1 MRRAGFTARTRRGV
15 GTLQGR
21 IDVNESTGF
30 PCRTWSGN
38 PWDAFLS
45 QAAAYRERFEHDGTA
60 LTRDEAATLYRLA
73 PRWDPDPDEA
83 ERSAAVLRFS
93 KVSPNTGRTYFN
105 VERISGLLVAFDAE
119 HVGEPSNTGRPC
131 LDPEKISDMLTAFEA
146 EHAGEPPI
154 IEILAEPWERYLA
167 LRFLQ
172 RIINEDLISYP
183 NAAIRELIA
192 RAVPILARERPVT
205 RPRGRHNPVLNDR
218 RDLLIRSCIE
228 ALEGCGL
235 PVTTRGGDSLAGAL
249 AEALPV
255 PVSERTI
262 RKVWEGW
269 QLRKPCVNDGAPAEF
284 RMRES
289 LIRRERSDPE
299 KPPIAPGVRCA
310 RCDKPG
316 QVPVYRARE
325 GGTGLCTDCEGW

>member
-1 MRRAGFTARTRRGV
+1 MKVRRAGFTARTRRGV

-30 PCRTWSGN
+30 GRTWRGKLNPN
-38 PWDAFLS
+38 PWDAVCA
-45 QAAAYRERFEHDGTA
+45 QAAAYRERFECDGTA
-60 LTRDEAATLYRLA
+60 LTRDEAAALYKLVA
-73 PRWDPDPDEA
+73 PLCDPEPDPDQA
-83 ERSAAVLRFS
+83 ERSAAVRRFS
-93 KVSPNTGRTYFN
+93 YKSERTGR
-105 VERISGLLVAFDAE
+105 V
-119 HVGEPSNTGRPC
+119 C
-131 LDPEKISDMLTAFEA
+131 LNPEAISDMLTAFEA

-154 IEILAEPWERYLA
+154 EILGDPWERYLA

-172 RIINEDLISYP
+172 RLVNEDLISYP
-183 NAAIRELIA
+183 NATIRELIA
-192 RAVPILARERPVT
+192 RAVPILDRERPVT
-205 RPRGRHNPVLNDR
+205 RPRGRHNPVINDG
-218 RDLLIRSCIE
+218 RDLFIRWCIE

-249 AEALPV
+249 AEALQ
-255 PVSERTI
+255 VSERTI

-269 QLRKPCVNDGAPAEF
+269 QLREPCVNDGAPAEF

-310 RCDKPG
+310 RCDKAG

-325 GGTGLCTDCEGW
+325 GGTGLCTDCEEW